1 MMVQLP
7 HSPPD
12 VNPTTTFNPSPARRL
27 RMQIPSRQ
35 PANPR
40 ITVLTFSILTFLF
53 SSVFW
58 YLTSTTAPIAENA
71 TRLLIFAVGAMWCPA
86 IAAIITRL
94 YFQRNLNG
102 FGLYPGEPKW
112 LLLSMLLPVAVG
124 LAMFGTAWV
133 TGIAPF
139 SDAGAA
145 RVFSVAF
152 VPLFLSLLLFN
163 CFAAA
168 GEELGWRGFLVPEL
182 NRFMG
187 FTELALLSGAIWTSW
202 HFPLIVFGTYHG
214 TGSLAYSLAVFI
226 PSVMGAAVVLA
237 WLRLVS
243 GSVWTAILFHGF
255 WNFFIQQFYPLLTT
269 PTGAGSMML
278 GEFGWFVALAYV
290 ALAVIFWYF
299 RDRLP
304 GNRTPA

>member
-1 MMVQLP
+1 MDNPLR
-7 HSPPD
+7 SGEPP
-12 VNPTTTFNPSPARRL
+12 
-27 RMQIPSRQ
+27 
-35 PANPR
+35 NPR
-40 ITVLTFSILTFLF
+40 ITVLTFVILTFLF

-58 YLTSTTAPIAENA
+58 YLTATTPPVAENA
-71 TRLLIFAVGAMWCPA
+71 TLLLISTVGAMWCPA
-86 IAAIITRL
+86 LAAIVTRL
-94 YFQRNLNG
+94 YFQRNLRG
-102 FGLYPGEPKW
+102 FGVYPGEPKW
-112 LLLSMLLPVAVG
+112 LLVSMLLPVAVG
-124 LAMFGTAWV
+124 LFMFGTAWI

-145 RVFSVAF
+145 KVFSLGFAPV
-152 VPLFLSLLLFN
+152 FLYLLAFN

-187 FTELALLSGAIWTSW
+187 FTGLALLSGAIWTAW
-202 HFPLIVFGTYHG
+202 HFPLIFFGTYHG
-214 TGSLAYSLAVFI
+214 PGSIGYSLAVFI

-255 WNFFIQQFYPLLTT
+255 WNFFIQQLYPVLTT

-278 GEFGWFVALAYV
+278 GEFGWFVAGAYV
-290 ALAVIFWYF
+290 VLALVFWMF

-304 GNRTPA
+304 SGGKGSTATGEL

>member
-1 MMVQLP
+1 M
-7 HSPPD
+7 
-12 VNPTTTFNPSPARRL
+12 PTPAV
-27 RMQIPSRQ
+27 RQ
-35 PANPR
+35 TANPR
-40 ITVLTFSILTFLF
+40 ITVLTFIILTFLF

-58 YLTSTTAPIAENA
+58 YLIATTDLTAENA
-71 TRLLIFAVGAMWCPA
+71 YRVLGYTIANMWCPA

-94 YFQRNLNG
+94 YFQRNLDG
-102 FGLYPGEPKW
+102 FGFSPGQPKW
-112 LLLSMLLPVAVG
+112 LLFSLVLPIAVG
-124 LAMFGTAWV
+124 MVMFGTAWI

-145 RVFSVAF
+145 RVFSATI
-152 VPLFLSLLLFN
+152 VPTFLFLLLFN
-163 CFAAA
+163 FFAAA

-182 NRFMG
+182 DRFLG

-202 HFPLIVFGTYHG
+202 HFPLILFGTYHG
-214 TGSLAYSLAVFI
+214 TGSITSSFAVFI

-269 PTGAGSMML
+269 PTDAGSMML

-290 ALAVIFWYF
+290 VLALVFWHF
-299 RDRLP
+299 RDRVP
-304 GNRTPA
+304 GRERSPSPG

>member
-1 MMVQLP
+1 
-7 HSPPD
+7 
-12 VNPTTTFNPSPARRL
+12 
-27 RMQIPSRQ
+27 
-35 PANPR
+35 
-40 ITVLTFSILTFLF
+40 
-53 SSVFW
+53 
-58 YLTSTTAPIAENA
+58 
-71 TRLLIFAVGAMWCPA
+71 MWCPA
-86 IAAIITRL
+86 IAAIVTRL
-94 YFQRNLNG
+94 YFQRNLRG
-102 FGLYPGEPKW
+102 FGLSPGEPKW
-112 LLLSMLLPVAVG
+112 LLLSLLLPVAVG
-124 LAMFGTAWV
+124 LAMFGTAWI

-139 SDAGAA
+139 SDTGAA

-152 VPLFLSLLLFN
+152 VPTFLFLLVFN

-168 GEELGWRGFLVPEL
+168 GEEIGWRGFLVPEL
-182 NRFMG
+182 DRFLG

-202 HFPLIVFGTYHG
+202 HFPLILFGTYHG
-214 TGSLAYSLAVFI
+214 TGSIAYSFAVFI

-269 PTGAGSMML
+269 PTDAGSMML

-290 ALAVIFWYF
+290 VLAVVFWQF

-304 GNRTPA
+304 GRDRSLSRETTVH